1 MHPLW
6 VGHMKVFT
14 RFVLIVCVLVGCVG
28 CDQVSKA
35 AARAYLPGT
44 GIHSY
49 LGDTFRLQYAQN
61 PGAFLS
67 FGASF
72 PPVVRYA
79 AFTVAVGALV
89 AGCLLWSV
97 LSRRLDWPRRL
108 SIALIGASGAG
119 NLIDRIR
126 FDGAV
131 TDFLNL
137 GLGSIRT
144 GIFNVADAILVIGLF
159 GLLLAP
165 RLWRSQTLSAR

>member
-1 MHPLW
+1 M
-6 VGHMKVFT
+6 VT
-14 RFVLIVCVLVGCVG
+14 VLVGCVG
-28 CDQVSKA
+28 CDQISKA
-35 AARAYLPGT
+35 AVRAYLPGT

-67 FGASF
+67 LGASLSATT
-72 PPVVRYA
+72 RYVTL
-79 AFTVAVGALV
+79 TVGLGALV
-89 AGCLLWSV
+89 VALLLWSV
-97 LSRRLDWPRRL
+97 LSHRLDWVQRVC
-108 SIALIGASGAG
+108 IAVIGASGAA
-119 NLIDRIR
+119 NIIDRIR

-144 GIFNVADAILVIGLF
+144 GIFNVADVTLIIGVS

-165 RLWRSQTLSAR
+165 CLNRSKTVGLE